1 MNYMSSSGTS
11 MRVLVADHQCEQRIV
26 IEKSLG
32 ILRYFRVC
40 PVASFRELTM
50 LTHYSP
56 NLYDRFDLLIVNADL
71 ISAAGLNVVDFCVNN
86 PRLRHVLIYGSPP
99 GGAKT
104 LSDQPHHQVR
114 RIDTIS
120 YEALVD
126 FLWLI
131 DKNVIDNTIGPSS
144 IGLA

>member
-1 MNYMSSSGTS
+1 MNYLSSSGSS

-86 PRLRHVLIYGSPP
+86 PRLRHVLIYGSRS
-99 GGAKT
+99 GGTKT
-104 LSDQPHHQVR
+104 LSDQPQHQVR

-131 DKNVIDNTIGPSS
+131 DKSFSGNNTDPTSID
-144 IGLA
+144 LA